1 MFHITK
7 QLLAAFAAPAFA
19 VCATAQVTT
28 SSIGGAVVDLS
39 GEPII
44 GAAVHAVHVPT
55 GTHYR
60 TVTNSDGRFTIQGM
74 RTGGPYTVSV
84 SCIGYETRNYEKLV
98 ITLGEPLPLDVTL
111 AEKASNLGE
120 ATVTAAARRQ
130 KGGGSV
136 NYTNKN
142 VKDAPTVDRSLFD
155 VVRNSALTNVS
166 KTGGLSFVGTN
177 NRYNSFQ
184 IDGTVANDVFG
195 LSAGGTN
202 GGLTKANPVSLDA
215 IEEIQV
221 VVAPFDVRQSGFTG
235 GAINAV
241 TKQGTNVTHGSG
253 YAYFNNENMYGR
265 YSQTLRRTSPIS
277 SQTERTFGGTLGGAI
292 VKDKLFYFASVEA
305 RKKSTPV
312 TYYAGYSNDYISAET
327 AQQIADR
334 YAQLTGISES
344 YGPHNQD
351 SKSLAVLAR
360 LDWNI
365 SEAHH
370 LALRYQHNGAYADAN
385 ETSTWKYYFSNSS
398 FRYVNRTN
406 SVVAELNSHF
416 SSTLYN
422 ELRAGVNI
430 VRDHRETPY
439 DGPSVN
445 IQSVYAA
452 DGTSHSEAYIGTEYS
467 SGRNSVDQD
476 IYTFSDNL
484 SFYHGSHTFT
494 FGTHNEFYR
503 MQNLFLQGAFG
514 EWRYASLD
522 DFLNDKPNRYR
533 FAYTDPSVVGS
544 TSYSPVLRAGQ
555 FGFYVQDK
563 YVLSSALSFTLGLRM
578 DLPTFFNRP
587 MENVAFNS
595 FAKERNFGVRVGEM
609 PAARPLF
616 SPRFGFNW
624 YVAESRNTLLRGG
637 AGVFTG
643 RIPFAW
649 LNNAFLNTG
658 TDVKKYTITANVP
671 SLTDYKDNP
680 LAAAQSGTA
689 GSSDIVTIAHNFK
702 FPQTFRA
709 NLALEQRLP
718 GDVHLTLEGIYSKT
732 YHNVFFENLAL
743 EQSGSVYAVEGVEA
757 AAAPYYTTVRG
768 NYNSIINLRNTNKGH
783 SYSLTA
789 QLRKRFAFGLDAS
802 AAYTFGH
809 SRSVNDGLFSVAY
822 TNWQANY
829 SRSFNSSSEVGYSRF
844 DVPHRLVVQLS
855 YTSPRYWNGFM
866 STTVGLVYN
875 GFSGSRYSVTMYDVA
890 DYNGD
895 GSYSTTLLYVP
906 TDEEL
911 AKMNFVDTKML
922 SAEESR
928 QRFGEWIANDAYASK
943 HRGQY
948 VERNSNR
955 TAWEHEM
962 NLHLEQTLHNVKGL
976 GRVSFTVDIMNFANM
991 LNRHWGASYA
1001 MTYAIQPLS
1010 VQSVTQGADGKRV
1023 AAFAYNSYTSP
1034 VKADV
1039 ASRWH
1044 CQVGF
1049 RVAF

>member
-1 MFHITK
+1 MSHFTK
-7 QLLAAFAAPAFA
+7 QFLAALAAPAFA
-19 VCATAQVTT
+19 VCAQAQVTT
-28 SSIGGAVVDLS
+28 SAIGGAVVDAS
-39 GEPII
+39 GEPIV

-60 TVTNSDGRFTIQGM
+60 TITNSDGRFTIQGM
-74 RTGGPYTVSV
+74 RNGGPYTVSV
-84 SCIGYETRNYEKLV
+84 SCLGYDTRNYEKL
-98 ITLGEPLPLDVTL
+98 TLSLGETLPLDVKL
-111 AEKASNLGE
+111 AEKESNLAE
-120 ATVTAAARRQ
+120 ATVTATRKQ

-136 NYTNKN
+136 NYSNQS

-155 VVRNSALTNVS
+155 IVRNSALTNVS
-166 KTGGLSFVGTN
+166 KSGGLSFAGTN

-241 TKQGTNVTHGSG
+241 TKQGTNTTHGSG

-265 YSQTLRRTSPIS
+265 YSHTLRQTSPLS

-292 VKDKLFYFASVEA
+292 VKEKLFYFASVEA

-312 TYYAGYSNDYISAET
+312 TYYAGYSSDYLSAET

-334 YAQLTGISES
+334 YAQLTGINES
-344 YGPHNQD
+344 YGPCNQE
-351 SKSLAVLAR
+351 SKSLALLAR

-385 ETSTWKYYFSNSS
+385 ETSSWKYYFANSS

-406 SVVAELNSHF
+406 NVVAELNSHF
-416 SSTLYN
+416 SPTLYN
-422 ELRAGVNI
+422 ELRAGATF
-430 VRDHRETPY
+430 VRDHREAPY
-439 DGPSVN
+439 DGPCVN
-445 IQSVYAA
+445 IQSVDAA
-452 DGTSHSEAYIGTEYS
+452 NGTSHSEAYIGTEYS
-467 SGRNSVDQD
+467 SGRNKVDQD
-476 IYTFSDNL
+476 VYTLSDNL
-484 SFYHGSHTFT
+484 SFYHGAHTFT

-503 MQNLFLQGAFG
+503 MHNLFLQGAFG
-514 EWRYASLD
+514 EWRYATLN

-533 FAYTDPSVVGS
+533 FAYTDPAVVG
-544 TSYSPVLRAGQ
+544 TSSYAPVLRAGQ

-563 YVLSSALSFTLGLRM
+563 YALSSALSLTLGLRV
-578 DLPTFFNRP
+578 DIPTFFNHP
-587 MENVAFNS
+587 MENEAFNA
-595 FAKERNFGVRVGEM
+595 FAKERDFSVRVGEM

-624 YVAESRNTLLRGG
+624 YVDAERNTLLRGG

-658 TDVKKYTITANVP
+658 MDVKKYTITSNVP

-680 LAAAQSGTA
+680 LGAAQSGTA

-702 FPQTFRA
+702 LPQTFRA

-718 GDVHLTLEGIYSKT
+718 GDVQLTLEGIYSKT

-743 EQSGSVYAVEGVEA
+743 EQTGSVYAVEGVEA

-822 TNWQANY
+822 TNWMNNF
-829 SRSFNSSSEVGYSRF
+829 SRSFNSASEVGYSRF

-895 GSYSTTLLYVP
+895 GSYGTTLLYIP

-911 AKMNFVDTKML
+911 AKMNFVDTKTL
-922 SAEESR
+922 TAEESR

-943 HRGQY
+943 HRGEY

-955 TAWEHEM
+955 TAWEHEV

-991 LNRHWGASYA
+991 LNRHWGASYT

-1010 VQSVTQGADGKRV
+1010 VQRVTQGADGNRV
-1023 AAFAYNSYTSP
+1023 AAFSYNSYTSP